1 MTTSVDQTAVRSG
14 QALTAIALI
23 SAFVVDQW
31 TLAAAVGVANLLG
44 AVQPSLSLPAAVYDR
59 VLRPSRL
66 VRPRV
71 IPDDPAPHRFAQ
83 GFSGV
88 TTLGSAALV
97 ALGVPLGWL
106 LAWLVVVLAGLN
118 VFAGFCAGCFTFHQL
133 QRVGLLGRTRSA
145 VTPEAVR

>member
-1 MTTSVDQTAVRSG
+1 MTIVDQTAVRSG
-14 QALTAIALI
+14 QALTAIVLML
-23 SAFVVDQW
+23 AFVIDLW

-44 AVQPSLSLPAAVYDR
+44 AVQPSWSLPAAIYER
-59 VLRPSRL
+59 VLRPLRL
-66 VRPRV
+66 VRPRL

-88 TTLGSAALV
+88 TTLASAALV
-97 ALGVPLGWL
+97 AVGVPVGWL

-118 VFAGFCAGCFTFHQL
+118 VFVGFCAGCFTFRQL
-133 QRVGLLGRTRSA
+133 QRVGLLGHTRSA